1 MIICIRILLFITSM
15 LVTSRLEA
23 QQNLVTIMLD
33 PAGHAKNTGR
43 KLTNGFERAET
54 LKLAESLSAILE
66 ERYKLKV
73 VFTRSPGEE
82 IVPLQNASF
91 ANRLDI
97 DFFLSLHIYK
107 EESAKPKIFAYH
119 LVFNPIADFAKR
131 IIDPLSFIPV
141 YQAHFMSIN
150 RTVFAGT
157 MIKSTLNRPDYQKQ
171 FDFYGLY
178 GIPLKPLVGMSVP
191 ALLLEIGINEDD
203 KWQTLVEPIIE
214 SLFFLTQST

>member
-1 MIICIRILLFITSM
+1 MTGIRILLFISM

-23 QQNLVTIMLD
+23 KQHPVTIMLD
-33 PAGHAKNTGR
+33 PAGHARNTGR
-43 KLTNGFERAET
+43 KLANGFERAET
-54 LKLAESLSAILE
+54 LKLAESLSTLLE
-66 ERYKLKV
+66 DRYKLKV

-91 ANRLDI
+91 ANRLDV

-119 LVFNPIADFAKR
+119 LVFNPIADFALR
-131 IIDPLSFIPV
+131 TIDPLSFIPV
-141 YQAHFMSIN
+141 HQAHFMSIQ
-150 RTVFAGT
+150 RTVFAGN
-157 MIKSTLNRPDYQKQ
+157 MMRSTLLRQEYQKL

-203 KWQTLVEPIIE
+203 KWQSLVEPIID
-214 SLFFLTQST
+214 SLFFLTRSM

>member
-1 MIICIRILLFITSM
+1 MTRPNILLLLCMTSM
-15 LVTSRLEA
+15 LITSTRA
-23 QQNLVTIMLD
+23 QQHPVTIMLD
-33 PAGHAKNTGR
+33 PAGHARNSGR
-43 KLTNGFERAET
+43 KLSNNFERAET
-54 LKLAESLSAILE
+54 LKLAESLSSILE

-91 ANRLDI
+91 ANRLDV

-131 IIDPLSFIPV
+131 TIDPLSFIPV
-141 YQAHFMSIN
+141 HQAHFMSIN
-150 RTVFAGT
+150 RTVFAGN
-157 MIKSTLNRPDYQKQ
+157 MIKSILNRQEYQKQ

-203 KWQTLVEPIIE
+203 KWQSLVEPIID
-214 SLFFLTQST
+214 SLFFLTQSM

>member
-1 MIICIRILLFITSM
+1 MTVIRILFFFVSI
-15 LVTSRLEA
+15 LVKSQLEA
-23 QQNLVTIMLD
+23 QHHPVTIMLD

-43 KLTNGFERAET
+43 KLINSYERAET
-54 LKLAESLSAILE
+54 LKLAESLSTILE
-66 ERYKLKV
+66 DRYKLKV

-91 ANRLDI
+91 ANRLDV

-107 EESAKPKIFAYH
+107 EETAKPKIFAYH
-119 LVFNPIADFAKR
+119 LVFNPVADFAKR
-131 IIDPLSFIPV
+131 TIDPLSFIPV
-141 YQAHFMSIN
+141 HQAHFTSIN
-150 RTVFAGT
+150 RTVFAGN
-157 MIKSTLNRPDYQKQ
+157 MIKSTLNSQQYQKQ

-203 KWQTLVEPIIE
+203 KWQSLVEPIID
-214 SLFFLTQST
+214 SLFFLTKS